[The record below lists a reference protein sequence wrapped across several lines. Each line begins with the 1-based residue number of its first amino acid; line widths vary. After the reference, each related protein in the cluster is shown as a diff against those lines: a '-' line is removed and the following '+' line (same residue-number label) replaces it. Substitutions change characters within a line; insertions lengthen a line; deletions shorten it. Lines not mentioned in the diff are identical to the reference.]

1 MPYDQNGNF
10 YAIGDNP
17 AYQIPKP
24 MAPLE
29 ARQMDTL
36 TQRVSR
42 QTPGGYPILPNAAPA
57 YRTQDVVAPAPY
69 IPSPGA
75 PNGPLPPSYG
85 IINQPVP
92 SSPVPGMENFAGFDP
107 ALMERITA
115 ILAPQGLTPEQLQA
129 IDILKGVG
137 TEATNAAIAR
147 EQSRALQSGR
157 GGSSLEQ
164 NDIARALTQGT
175 SALQASIAPILQQS
189 AEMAQQNRV
198 YTADFLKSIGTL
210 DAANKR
216 DALIRFT
223 DRQVQAG
230 QFDINNLINLRATLA
245 SLVDKEMQ
253 DLRAKGLKEAE
264 LAQQKE
270 IRLRELDQSLEEI
283 RLRAAL
289 ARQGQGG
296 GSPYS
301 GFNPG
306 YPGFINT
313 QPSTGAYGLS
323 NFSPYQPPSGNAFVP
338 LIGGKRA

>member
-42 QTPGGYPILPNAAPA
+42 QTPGGYPILPNTAPV
-57 YRTQDVVAPAPY
+57 YRTQEIRPEAPY

-92 SSPVPGMENFAGFDP
+92 GSPIPGQEQFAGFDP

-175 SALQASIAPILQQS
+175 SALQASITPILQQS
-189 AEMAQQNRV
+189 AEMAQQNRI

-230 QFDINNLINLRATLA
+230 QFDISNLVNLRTTLA
-245 SLVDKEMQ
+245 QLVDREMQ
-253 DLRAKGLKEAE
+253 DLRAKGIQEAE
-264 LAQQKE
+264 LAQQRE
-270 IRLRELDQSLEEI
+270 LRIREMDQQLEQIRLQGEQVRRNAEYAQMLNDPS
-283 RLRAAL
+283 RRAAPIPP
-289 ARQGQGG
+289 AYMG
-296 GSPYS
+296 PA
-301 GFNPG
+301 
-306 YPGFINT
+306 
-313 QPSTGAYGLS
+313 TGPAPLPPQYRLS
-323 NFSPYQPPSGNAFVP
+323 
-338 LIGGKRA
+338 